1 MRYAQI
7 DDNGICVAVSDLAGE
22 VTAPNMIRIADDAF
36 PLGKQWDGITWN
48 DVAKPTIYKA
58 LTKLQAMALL
68 KQFGNI
74 DDARE
79 LQMRKDVNLELFW
92 MRWRDDVPTSDI
104 NRDSPLTAAT
114 LGALVATGYIT
125 QAQSDAIMANWPTE

>member
-1 MRYAQI
+1 M
-7 DDNGICVAVSDLAGE
+7 L
-22 VTAPNMIRIADDAF
+22 IRNLTNPTEADANSLDAI
-36 PLGKQWDGITWN
+36 PDAWDGDFIEIQHN
-48 DVAKPTIYKA
+48 SGMIERKHYAAPVPLPTTYKA

-68 KQFGNI
+68 KKFGNI

-79 LQMRKDVNLELFW
+79 LQMRKDANLELFW